1 MISRFTRRIHK
12 NCVYNHKINSSSNLL
27 LSGNIG
33 FVSLSNG
40 VLTKEQI
47 ECCRVIIRR
56 ELKKKGFLLIRCNF
70 LIPLTSKPTGVRMGK
85 GKGAIDKYINFV
97 HIYDCLF
104 ELNSIPIYL
113 AVKLLN
119 KISYKLPIKVCLIDS
134 NKNIY
139 MSK

>member
-1 MISRFTRRIHK
+1 MKNNRRLHK
-12 NCVYNHKINSSSNLL
+12 HCIYKYKINHSSNLL
-27 LSGNIG
+27 LSGDFG
-33 FVSLSNG
+33 FFSLSNKL
-40 VLTKEQI
+40 LTKEQL

-70 LIPLTSKPTGVRMGK
+70 STPITSKPTGVRMGK
-85 GKGAIDKYINFV
+85 GKGAIDKYITFI
-97 HIYDCLF
+97 HTYDCLF
-104 ELNSIPIYL
+104 ELKSIPIFL

-134 NKNIY
+134 KNNIY